1 MSSLPTGCWSGL
13 YVYNEFPPQTACA
26 ALGTGGLLA
35 SPKTQ
40 VVKELLDTLNT
51 GGIEFWVGLDDM

>member
-1 MSSLPTGCWSGL
+1 MYIS
-13 YVYNEFPPQTACA
+13 PQTACG

-40 VVKELLDTLNT
+40 VVKELLDTINT
-51 GGIEFWVGLDDM
+51 GGVEFWVGLDDM

>member
-1 MSSLPTGCWSGL
+1 MHCIFL
-13 YVYNEFPPQTACA
+13 PPQTACA
-26 ALGTGGLLA
+26 ALGASGLLA
-35 SPKTQ
+35 APKTQ

>member
-1 MSSLPTGCWSGL
+1 MQ
-13 YVYNEFPPQTACA
+13 NPQTACG

-40 VVKELLDTLNT
+40 VVKELLDYLNT
-51 GGIEFWVGLDDM
+51 GYLEFWVGLDDM